1 MTQPQN
7 PTPVETVI
15 PNNPNT
21 ETIPIIP
28 PQTKSRRNL
37 YILLLMGLILLLLLV
52 SATFLYFYKDNQVE
66 PTVPTPSTLPTTSYE
81 GGETEPGDDSVVSPT
96 EGKTYP
102 KVTVTDRNFNT
113 AENLGPVSDDAEFE
127 INGVYYAK
135 YEGKDAIYIH
145 FQNSNG
151 LYPELYYREGE
162 DIQGVSDFDAQTELS
177 QKVLVFRGKQP
188 YDDPSLNDFS
198 IDPEGDNLYF
208 GLVSH
213 STTNLDSYPD
223 TSNVFRYNFSSKTTD
238 IVIQKELFDESF
250 LDFSGAFY
258 VNKAISPTHI
268 VLYITPCYACGGG
281 ERQSFVLNTTT
292 SEYLK
297 LASEIGAV
305 EYNQSDN
312 TVNYKKNNIIGQL
325 EDCIEGYC
333 PIFDLSDEIYSSEL
347 P

>member
-7 PTPVETVI
+7 SIPTETVI

-21 ETIPIIP
+21 ETIPVVAS
-28 PQTKSRRNL
+28 QTKSKRNL
-37 YILLLMGLILLLLLV
+37 YILLLTGLILSLLLII
-52 SATFLYFYKDNQVE
+52 ATFVYFYTNGRDQE
-66 PTVPTPSTLPTTSYE
+66 IVPSPTTRPTTTE
-81 GGETEPGDDSVVSPT
+81 EVGESEPGDESVVSPT
-96 EGKTYP
+96 VKKTYP
-102 KVTVTDRNFNT
+102 KATVADKNFNT
-113 AENLGPVSDDAEFE
+113 AEKLGPVSDDAQFE
-127 INGVYYAK
+127 INGVYYVK
-135 YEGKDAIYIH
+135 YNGKDAIYIH

-151 LYPELYYREGE
+151 LFPELHYREGE

-188 YDDPSLNDFS
+188 YDDPSLTDFS

-208 GLVSH
+208 GIVSH

-223 TSNVFRYNFSSKTTD
+223 TSNVFKYNFASKTTD
-238 IVIQKELFDESF
+238 IVIQKELFVGSF
-250 LDFSGAFY
+250 LDFTGAFY
-258 VNKAISPTHI
+258 VLEAISPTHL

-297 LASEIGAV
+297 LASEIGAI
-305 EYNQSDN
+305 EFKRSEN
-312 TVNYKKNNIIGQL
+312 TMTYKKNNIVGQQ

-333 PIFDLSDEIYSSEL
+333 PIFELSDETYSSEL